1 MLDPIVNFFVRVFQ
15 WIGRGIGLVIGV
27 ILWPFMWAGRWYT
40 QRGWILKAV
49 LGVAIVGLI
58 ALYAY
63 FFYVTQ
69 RWTNFDPEY
78 VAKYKAHERKFSAG
92 EQQTAIEG
100 GTGTTKSCGRSM
112 IADVTADLTDF
123 NVNQNAWI
131 SSMIL
136 YKLGLFGLPW
146 ESTPFLDNKAAFQR
160 GVNRAVRRV
169 ATDLVDN
176 LARVRG
182 TSSIDPD
189 LDRARGS
196 LQYDEFTWYIST
208 SRFGFATP
216 TPTYYRS
223 AITDI
228 RSFNDRLAA
237 CNAVFDARAD
247 NLATFIDRVANDIG
261 NMSAT
266 LKDRSENY
274 NAGLFDTRADDM
286 FWVAYGQLYAYYG
299 VLSATHADFED
310 VIREKHL
317 DNLFDNM
324 EGQFRAALKI
334 QPLIISNAR
343 EDGLFATH
351 LTTMGF
357 YILRVRSNLVEIR
370 NVLAQ

>member
-1 MLDPIVNFFVRVFQ
+1 MLDPIVNFFTWIFQ
-15 WIGRGIGLVIGV
+15 MIGRGIGFVIGI

-40 QRGWILKAV
+40 QRGWILKAI
-49 LGVAIVGLI
+49 LGVAIVGLV

-63 FFYVTQ
+63 FFWTTQ
-69 RWTNFDPEY
+69 RWTNFNPEY
-78 VAKYKAHERKFSAG
+78 VAAYKLDDRKFSAG
-92 EQQTAIEG
+92 EAVTIDSGSNTAK
-100 GTGTTKSCGRSM
+100 TCGRSA

-123 NVNQNAWI
+123 NVNQNPWV

-146 ESTPFLDNKAAFQR
+146 DSTPYFDNKAAFQR
-160 GVNRAVRRV
+160 GINRAVRRT

-182 TSSIDPD
+182 TSAIDPD

-196 LQYDEFTWYIST
+196 LQYDEFTWYISA

-223 AITDI
+223 AVTDI
-228 RSFNDRLAA
+228 RKFNDRLQT
-237 CNAVFDARAD
+237 CNAIFDARAD
-247 NLATFIDRVANDIG
+247 NLATLLDRVANDIG
-261 NMSAT
+261 NTSAT
-266 LKDRSENY
+266 LKDRAENH
-274 NAGLFDTRADDM
+274 NNGWFDTRADNL
-286 FWVAYGQLYAYYG
+286 FWEAYGQLYAYYG
-299 VLSATHADFED
+299 IMSAAHADFED

-324 EGQFRAALKI
+324 EGQFRSALRI
-334 QPLIISNAR
+334 QPFIIANGR
-343 EDGLFATH
+343 EDGWLLPTH

-370 NVLAQ
+370 NVLQQ